1 MHPSNLFLEN
11 SYLIDNTMS
20 VRMVSKSANE
30 RNDNDSFETDDG
42 SKGSAASSSNGGV
55 DSHATNS
62 SVQISTQLLIGS
74 KKRIEEAS
82 LAADELE
89 RLEAKRAYNRECSS
103 RARQRGKHLIAQL
116 EKQIKDLHDDKTEL
130 RRTTA
135 TMEKRLKQLQR
146 ENELLLD
153 MQQVGQYGGTL
164 VEQMLQNGAMQ
175 FPQTQFPF
183 AQGERSSDYTSAA
196 TMATNRG
203 YFY

>member
-1 MHPSNLFLEN
+1 
-11 SYLIDNTMS
+11 
-20 VRMVSKSANE
+20 MVSKSANE
-30 RNDNDSFETDDG
+30 INGNDSFDTDDRSRG
-42 SKGSAASSSNGGV
+42 STTSNGGL
-55 DSHATNS
+55 DSHAANS
-62 SVQISTQLLIGS
+62 LVQISNSSQLLIGS
-74 KKRIEEAS
+74 KKRINEAS
-82 LAADELE
+82 LSADELE
-89 RLEAKRAYNRECSS
+89 QLESKRAYNRECSS

-135 TMEKRLKQLQR
+135 TMEKRLKQLQS

-153 MQQVGQYGGTL
+153 MQQIGQYGGTV

-175 FPQTQFPF
+175 FPQTQFPL

-196 TMATNRG
+196 TMVMNRG